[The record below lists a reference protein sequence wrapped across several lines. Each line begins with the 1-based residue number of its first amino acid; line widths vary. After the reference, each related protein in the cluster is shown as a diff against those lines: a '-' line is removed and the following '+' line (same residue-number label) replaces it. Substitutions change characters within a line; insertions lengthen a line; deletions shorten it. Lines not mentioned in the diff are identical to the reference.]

1 MRLVLIL
8 WVRNAR
14 GTFPIMTFG
23 HFGELGHVGKIGLG
37 LWVHDSFSSLSS
49 WARHERCASID
60 RIMPLA
66 LSAPRPESQKRYPR
80 HEGAPQRH
88 LSVLPSTEPTT

>member
-49 WARHERCASID
+49 CARHERCASTASCQT
-60 RIMPLA
+60 RSFRTA
-66 LSAPRPESQKRYPR
+66 A
-80 HEGAPQRH
+80 
-88 LSVLPSTEPTT
+88 